1 MRKTL
6 LGAVSATAVFVSMP
20 AVAQDT
26 EAPAAQNPSQ
36 QAVSTDGDIVVTG
49 VRQSL
54 ERAAEIKRNA
64 TQVVDSIVATDIGKL
79 PDPTVAAALQRVPG
93 IQVQNDRNNELS
105 TVRIRGLTDIWTTVN
120 GREVVTTT
128 GRGFDLQDV
137 PAEALA
143 RIDAFK
149 SQTADQIEGG
159 VAGALDLRLN
169 RPFAFRDP
177 TFVLTARQNYATIA
191 DASNPQLGALAAAKT
206 DTSIGEI
213 GALVNVP
220 GRRPRISAA

>member
-1 MRKTL
+1 MRFNL
-6 LGAVSATAVFVSMP
+6 LGAASLTAVFVSMP
-20 AVAQDT
+20 AVAQDAT
-26 EAPAAQNPSQ
+26 PPAAQETAEQADNP
-36 QAVSTDGDIVVTG
+36 DGDIIVTG

-54 ERAAEIKRNA
+54 ERAAEVKRNA
-64 TQVVDSIVATDIGKL
+64 VQVVDSIVATDIGKL

-105 TVRIRGLTDIWTTVN
+105 SVRIRGLTDILTTVN

-159 VAGALDLRLN
+159 VAGTLDLRLN
-169 RPFAFRDP
+169 RPFSFRDP
-177 TFVLTARQNYATIA
+177 TLVLTARQNYATIA
-191 DASNPQLGALAAAKT
+191 DASNPQFGILAAGKT
-206 DTSIGEI
+206 D
-213 GALVNVP
+213 
-220 GRRPRISAA
+220 RRAGQRDLFARREYP

>member
-93 IQVQNDRNNELS
+93 IQVQNEDRKS
-105 TVRIRGLTDIWTTVN
+105 T
-120 GREVVTTT
+120 
-128 GRGFDLQDV
+128 
-137 PAEALA
+137 
-143 RIDAFK
+143 
-149 SQTADQIEGG
+149 
-159 VAGALDLRLN
+159 RLN
-169 RPFAFRDP
+169 
-177 TFVLTARQNYATIA
+177 
-191 DASNPQLGALAAAKT
+191 S
-206 DTSIGEI
+206 SH
-213 GALVNVP
+213 
-220 GRRPRISAA
+220 

>member
-1 MRKTL
+1 MRISDWSSDVCSSDL
-6 LGAVSATAVFVSMP
+6 
-20 AVAQDT
+20 
-26 EAPAAQNPSQ
+26 
-36 QAVSTDGDIVVTG
+36 
-49 VRQSL
+49 
-54 ERAAEIKRNA
+54 
-64 TQVVDSIVATDIGKL
+64 GKL

-105 TVRIRGLTDIWTTVN
+105 TVRIRGLTDILTTVN

-149 SQTADQIEGG
+149 SQTADQIDGG

-169 RPFAFRDP
+169 RPFRFRDP
-177 TFVLTARQNYATIA
+177 TFVMTARQNYATIA
-191 DASNPQLGALAAAKT
+191 DASHPHLGASHAAPTANP
-206 DTSIGEI
+206 IGDKR
-213 GALVNVP
+213 AP
-220 GRRPRISAA
+220 GDAPL

>member
-6 LGAVSATAVFVSMP
+6 LGAGAGTAGFVSMP

-36 QAVSTDGDIVVTG
+36 QAVSTDGGIVVTG

-93 IQVQNDRNNELS
+93 IQVQNDRKDRQS
-105 TVRIRGLTDIWTTVN
+105 
-120 GREVVTTT
+120 VV
-128 GRGFDLQDV
+128 
-137 PAEALA
+137 
-143 RIDAFK
+143 
-149 SQTADQIEGG
+149 
-159 VAGALDLRLN
+159 
-169 RPFAFRDP
+169 
-177 TFVLTARQNYATIA
+177 
-191 DASNPQLGALAAAKT
+191 
-206 DTSIGEI
+206 
-213 GALVNVP
+213 
-220 GRRPRISAA
+220 

>member
-79 PDPTVAAALQRVPG
+79 PDPTVAAALQRSEEHTPVLHTLMRLPYA
-93 IQVQNDRNNELS
+93 VS
-105 TVRIRGLTDIWTTVN
+105 
-120 GREVVTTT
+120 
-128 GRGFDLQDV
+128 FLQ
-137 PAEALA
+137 
-143 RIDAFK
+143 K
-149 SQTADQIEGG
+149 
-159 VAGALDLRLN
+159 
-169 RPFAFRDP
+169 
-177 TFVLTARQNYATIA
+177 
-191 DASNPQLGALAAAKT
+191 K
-206 DTSIGEI
+206 
-213 GALVNVP
+213 
-220 GRRPRISAA
+220 

>member
-64 TQVVDSIVATDIGKL
+64 TQVVDSTVATDIGKL
-79 PDPTVAAALQRVPG
+79 PDPTVAAPLQPVPG
-93 IQVQNDRNNELS
+93 TQVQNDRNTEPRSAQRRVGTECVS
-105 TVRIRGLTDIWTTVN
+105 TSRSRWS
-120 GREVVTTT
+120 
-128 GRGFDLQDV
+128 
-137 PAEALA
+137 P
-143 RIDAFK
+143 
-149 SQTADQIEGG
+149 
-159 VAGALDLRLN
+159 
-169 RPFAFRDP
+169 
-177 TFVLTARQNYATIA
+177 
-191 DASNPQLGALAAAKT
+191 
-206 DTSIGEI
+206 
-213 GALVNVP
+213 
-220 GRRPRISAA
+220 